1 LLIGASLKK
10 TQQWG
15 QNLFQLQWIPAR
27 LDIIIRAAPMLRLSS
42 IAVKKI
48 IIEGITE
55 NGRKFRPSDWA
66 ERMSGALSTFGRDHR
81 IQYSPMLQPMT
92 VNGIKCVSVDP
103 HLKDSYPEMFAY
115 IMRWVDMNH
124 LKTIEVDDEEPFDLD
139 DNVSQATG

>member
-1 LLIGASLKK
+1 MLSLS
-10 TQQWG
+10 
-15 QNLFQLQWIPAR
+15 LV
-27 LDIIIRAAPMLRLSS
+27 
-42 IAVKKI
+42 AVKKI

-81 IQYSPMLQPMT
+81 IQYSPLLQPLT
-92 VNGIKCVSVDP
+92 VDGIKCVSVDP

-124 LKTIEVDDEEPFDLD
+124 LKVVEVDDEEPINLE
-139 DNVSQATG
+139 NNISQATG

>member
-1 LLIGASLKK
+1 MLSL
-10 TQQWG
+10 T
-15 QNLFQLQWIPAR
+15 
-27 LDIIIRAAPMLRLSS
+27 SE
-42 IAVKKI
+42 AVKKI

-81 IQYSPMLQPMT
+81 IQYSPMLHPLT
-92 VNGIKCVSVDP
+92 VNGIKCVSLDP

-124 LKTIEVDDEEPFDLD
+124 LKMVEVDDRHSDLD
-139 DNVSQATG
+139 NIIKAAS